1 MLWGRRRR
9 RSTATAAAV
18 ITAALLLT
26 GCSVHVDAGTA
37 GAARAERE
45 LSQLD
50 GVVSVRG
57 SGTNNLPFA
66 GTVSVF
72 VTAKD
77 GLPDGRLQRLT
88 DQVGRWVVEHSGPG
102 TTYRGHLEVDGFGF
116 SLGRT
121 ASENERI
128 LTVLQPLRRGDRW
141 LGGDLR
147 SDGPDGT
154 DPAQI
159 DLAVRTPADL
169 LAGWEA
175 VQRAGAA
182 SGWKDVTVSA
192 NAWNTPP
199 TDTDR
204 LRDADLSIS
213 DGTAG
218 EDHAVGDP
226 AAEVAAYEQV
236 TARHTVTGASVSPG
250 RIHLHLADLADVAD
264 ATAVI
269 ARTAPDAD
277 AVLDGGV
284 VTKDA
289 TGSDGSPP
297 EGDDYAAADRLAA
310 VVADRPDVTAVS
322 LKPDWVVVTAAGP
335 GSVVPVAEALAA
347 AASASSVTSIDVGSD
362 EEAAGGD
369 VGAGLLVKGTPSSLA
384 ASAQVG
390 ARLQGYLPASASLFP
405 TNRTVTATVGSVEEV
420 PALVQGVEG
429 LLPDG
434 TVVTI
439 GLRGRYADDAAHL
452 TVHGGTLTVDPRSGG
467 RTGSATADALGE
479 AAHDAWN
486 G

>member
-1 MLWGRRRR
+1 M
-9 RSTATAAAV
+9 

-50 GVVSVRG
+50 GVASVRG
-57 SGTNNLPFA
+57 AGTNNLPFA
-66 GTVSVF
+66 GTASVY

-77 GLPDGRLQRLT
+77 GLSDGRLQRLT
-88 DQVGRWVVEHSGPG
+88 DEVGRWVVEHSGPG
-102 TTYRGHLEVDGFGF
+102 TTYRGHLETDGFGF

-128 LTVLQPLRRGDRW
+128 LAVLQPLRRGDRW

-154 DPAQI
+154 DPAEI

-182 SGWKDVTVSA
+182 SGWSDVTVSA

-199 TDTDR
+199 TDTGR
-204 LRDADLSIS
+204 LRDADFTVS
-213 DGTAG
+213 DGVAG
-218 EDHAVGDP
+218 EDRAVGDP
-226 AAEVAAYEQV
+226 TAEVAAYQQV
-236 TARHTVTGASVSPG
+236 TAKHTVTGASVSPG
-250 RIHLHLADLADVAD
+250 RIRLHLADLADVAD
-264 ATAVI
+264 AAAVI

-284 VTKDA
+284 VTKDT

-297 EGDDYAAADRLAA
+297 KSGAYAAADRLAA
-310 VVADRPDVTAVS
+310 VVADRPDVAAVS

-347 AASASSVTSIDVGSD
+347 AASGSPVTSIDVGSND
-362 EEAAGGD
+362 EAAGGD
-369 VGAGLLVKGTPSSLA
+369 VRAGLLVKGAPSLLA
-384 ASAQVG
+384 AAAQVG
-390 ARLQGYLPASASLFP
+390 GRLQGYLPASVSLFP
-405 TNRTVTATVGSVEEV
+405 TNRTVTATVRSVAEV
-420 PALVQGVEG
+420 PTLVQGVKG

-439 GLRGRYADDAAHL
+439 GLPGGAPGDAAHL
-452 TVHGGTLTVDPRSGG
+452 IVRGGTLTVDPRGGG
-467 RTGSATADALGE
+467 RTDSATADSLAE
-479 AAHDAWN
+479 AARDAW
-486 G
+486 GD